1 MIKMNLIPKFS
12 LLQILSIRGIR
23 FLDRIR
29 LFEFLGSWGRSMIS
43 NQVTFWFLINPEG
56 YVQITRLKI

>member
-12 LLQILSIRGIR
+12 LLQILLIRGIR

-29 LFEFLGSWGRSMIS
+29 LLEFLGNWVRSMIS
-43 NQVTFWFLINPEG
+43 NRVTFWFLISLKG
-56 YVQITRLKI
+56 YVPITRLKI

>member
-29 LFEFLGSWGRSMIS
+29 LFEFLGNWGRSMIS

-56 YVQITRLKI
+56 YVPITRLKI